1 MDTVILTV
9 SFAPLIVRVGWAVWS
24 RRRLRRSS
32 T

>member
-1 MDTVILTV
+1 MDTVILILT
-9 SFAPLIVRVGWAVWS
+9 FAPLILRVGWAVWS

>member
-1 MDTVILTV
+1 MDTVILIVTFV
-9 SFAPLIVRVGWAVWS
+9 PLVLRVGWAVWS

>member
-1 MDTVILTV
+1 MDTLILIV
-9 SFAPLIVRVGWAVWS
+9 SFAPLIIRVGCPVWS